1 MDRSVQYENHL
12 TESYL
17 RITSV
22 ESPLMVHNAGTRQ
35 THSER
40 RKSVR
45 ETERQREGER
55 EKESKIEIERKK
67 KRKGRV
73 N

>member
-12 TESYL
+12 IESYL

-45 ETERQREGER
+45 QTERQREGERER

-67 KRKGRV
+67 KKREG
-73 N
+73 